1 MEGVSGAVCAR
12 GGADKRSWGHDLA
25 IIRLAASP
33 YDHQAK
39 LAATPPQNTIRKRDR
54 SRE

>member
-12 GGADKRSWGHDLA
+12 GGADERNCGYDLA

-33 YDHQAK
+33 YDH
-39 LAATPPQNTIRKRDR
+39 
-54 SRE
+54 